1 MIALQLFA
9 VLALVGI
16 NAFFSA
22 AEFSLIAVR
31 QSRVRQLVEQ
41 GDARAKVVEIL
52 LTDLTRVVSGVQVGI
67 TLASLSLGYLGEI
80 TLAGMLSPLVQ
91 AIPRPWAAI
100 IAHGAA
106 LAIAFG
112 LLTVLQVVLGEL
124 VPKSLSLA
132 RAERVALLIA
142 RPFSWFLNT
151 FRWAIDLLDGWA
163 EKIVGALGVV
173 SPHSHTLVRST
184 EELQVMIQQA
194 RDRGLLPAAEV
205 KFIQAAM
212 ELGQIQARE
221 VMVPRP
227 DVHALPASASLED
240 TMTMFATTQRSR
252 IPVYEGTLDHIL
264 GFVHIKDMIWI
275 LLDRARRAE
284 DHQPLAEFNL
294 RSVLRDALIVP
305 ETKPV
310 SELLLEFR
318 ARRTGLAMIVDEFG
332 SILGLATLED
342 ILEQMVGEIHDEFDV
357 VERPLTLPDGGMIF
371 DAAIKI
377 RELAARYNIV
387 LPEDPSY
394 ETVGGFVLTRLGFIP
409 RGGESFEAD
418 GYRFTVMEMD
428 HRRVSRLKIKP
439 LPPAIVP
446 SRAPESAPESAEV
459 AYAEQQDSSAN
470 HKAPAEVLEMPS
482 STSAADSRSVKKVRR
497 TARKKSPKPPAAT
510 AVPSPDESAT
520 DAPSSG
526 PAHK

>member
-9 VLALVGI
+9 VLALVGV

-80 TLAGMLSPLVQ
+80 TLAGILSPLVQ

-100 IAHGAA
+100 TAHGTA
-106 LAIAFG
+106 LGIAFG

-227 DVHALPASASLED
+227 DVHALPASATLED

-284 DHQPLAEFNL
+284 DRQPLAEFNL
-294 RSVLRDALIVP
+294 RTVLRDALIVP
-305 ETKPV
+305 ESKPV

-377 RELAARYNIV
+377 RELAARYNIM

-428 HRRVSRLKIKP
+428 HRRVSRLKIKQ

-446 SRAPESAPESAEV
+446 SPAAESAP
-459 AYAEQQDSSAN
+459 
-470 HKAPAEVLEMPS
+470 HPAEGTQAEARDASAHHNERADVLEMPAPN
-482 STSAADSRSVKKVRR
+482 SASESRIAKKVRR
-497 TARKKSPKPPAAT
+497 AARKKSPKPPDAT
-510 AVPSPDESAT
+510 DVPSPDEPA
-520 DAPSSG
+520 ANPPSSG
-526 PAHK
+526 PVHK

>member
-1 MIALQLFA
+1 
-9 VLALVGI
+9 
-16 NAFFSA
+16 
-22 AEFSLIAVR
+22 
-31 QSRVRQLVEQ
+31 
-41 GDARAKVVEIL
+41 
-52 LTDLTRVVSGVQVGI
+52 VQVGI
-67 TLASLSLGYLGEI
+67 TLASLSLGYLGEV
-80 TLAGMLSPLVQ
+80 TLAGILSPLVQ

-100 IAHGAA
+100 IAHGTA
-106 LAIAFG
+106 LAMAFG

-124 VPKSLSLA
+124 VPKGLSLA

-163 EKIVGALGVV
+163 ENIVGALGVV

-227 DVHALPASASLED
+227 DVHALPASATLED

-264 GFVHIKDMIWI
+264 GFVHIKDMIWV

-284 DHQPLAEFNL
+284 DRQPLAEFNL
-294 RSVLRDALIVP
+294 RTVLRDALIVP

-387 LPEDPSY
+387 LPEDSSY

-418 GYRFTVMEMD
+418 GYRFTVMEME

-439 LPPAIVP
+439 LPPTIVP
-446 SRAPESAPESAEV
+446 SPATESAPHAAEV
-459 AYAEQQDSSAN
+459 PHVAQQEIIAN
-470 HKAPAEVLEMPS
+470 HKAPAEVLEMPAP
-482 STSAADSRSVKKVRR
+482 TSGADSRITQKVRR
-497 TARKKSPKPPAAT
+497 SARKKSTKPPAAT
-510 AVPSPDESAT
+510 AVPSPDEPAT
-520 DAPSSG
+520 DSPSSG

>member
-9 VLALVGI
+9 VFALVGI

-41 GDARAKVVEIL
+41 GDARARVVETL

-80 TLAGMLSPLVQ
+80 TLAGILSPLVQ

-100 IAHGAA
+100 IAHGTA

-227 DVHALPASASLED
+227 DVHALPASANLED

-284 DHQPLAEFNL
+284 DRQPLVEFNL
-294 RSVLRDALIVP
+294 RTVLRDALIVP

-409 RGGESFEAD
+409 RGSESFEAD
-418 GYRFTVMEMD
+418 GYRFTVVEMD

-446 SRAPESAPESAEV
+446 SPATESAPHPAEV
-459 AYAEQQDSSAN
+459 AQAETQVASAHQN
-470 HKAPAEVLEMPS
+470 ARAEVLEMPAPN
-482 STSAADSRSVKKVRR
+482 SAAESRIANKARR
-497 TARKKSPKPPAAT
+497 AARKKSTKPPDAT
-510 AVPSPDESAT
+510 DIPSPDEPAADSPT
-520 DAPSSG
+520 SG

>member
-1 MIALQLFA
+1 
-9 VLALVGI
+9 
-16 NAFFSA
+16 
-22 AEFSLIAVR
+22 
-31 QSRVRQLVEQ
+31 
-41 GDARAKVVEIL
+41 
-52 LTDLTRVVSGVQVGI
+52 
-67 TLASLSLGYLGEI
+67 
-80 TLAGMLSPLVQ
+80 
-91 AIPRPWAAI
+91 
-100 IAHGAA
+100 
-106 LAIAFG
+106 
-112 LLTVLQVVLGEL
+112 
-124 VPKSLSLA
+124 
-132 RAERVALLIA
+132 
-142 RPFSWFLNT
+142 
-151 FRWAIDLLDGWA
+151 
-163 EKIVGALGVV
+163 
-173 SPHSHTLVRST
+173 
-184 EELQVMIQQA
+184 MIQQA

-227 DVHALPASASLED
+227 DVHALPASATLED

-284 DHQPLAEFNL
+284 DRQPLAEFNL
-294 RSVLRDALIVP
+294 RIVLRDALIVP

-377 RELAARYNIV
+377 RELAARYNIM

-394 ETVGGFVLTRLGFIP
+394 ETSRRFRLNAPGIHPARRRKLRSRRLSLHRDGNGPSP
-409 RGGESFEAD
+409 RLAPEGQSARRSSRRRSDPAPPRE
-418 GYRFTVMEMD
+418 
-428 HRRVSRLKIKP
+428 HRRRD
-439 LPPAIVP
+439 ANAHHNEQADCGC
-446 SRAPESAPESAEV
+446 RAKLCRRPCA
-459 AYAEQQDSSAN
+459 
-470 HKAPAEVLEMPS
+470 
-482 STSAADSRSVKKVRR
+482 KVRR
-497 TARKKSPKPPAAT
+497 AARIAQAARALNPLPTNPPQSAA
-510 AVPSPDESAT
+510 
-520 DAPSSG
+520 SG
-526 PAHK
+526 PPK

>member
-1 MIALQLFA
+1 
-9 VLALVGI
+9 
-16 NAFFSA
+16 
-22 AEFSLIAVR
+22 
-31 QSRVRQLVEQ
+31 
-41 GDARAKVVEIL
+41 
-52 LTDLTRVVSGVQVGI
+52 
-67 TLASLSLGYLGEI
+67 
-80 TLAGMLSPLVQ
+80 
-91 AIPRPWAAI
+91 
-100 IAHGAA
+100 
-106 LAIAFG
+106 
-112 LLTVLQVVLGEL
+112 
-124 VPKSLSLA
+124 
-132 RAERVALLIA
+132 
-142 RPFSWFLNT
+142 
-151 FRWAIDLLDGWA
+151 
-163 EKIVGALGVV
+163 
-173 SPHSHTLVRST
+173 
-184 EELQVMIQQA
+184 
-194 RDRGLLPAAEV
+194 
-205 KFIQAAM
+205 
-212 ELGQIQARE
+212 
-221 VMVPRP
+221 
-227 DVHALPASASLED
+227 
-240 TMTMFATTQRSR
+240 
-252 IPVYEGTLDHIL
+252 VYEGTLDHVL

-284 DHQPLAEFNL
+284 DHQPLPEYNL
-294 RSVLRDALIVP
+294 RTVLRDALIVP

-371 DAAIKI
+371 DAAIRI

-409 RGGESFEAD
+409 RGSESFEAD

-446 SRAPESAPESAEV
+446 SPAPESAPESAE
-459 AYAEQQDSSAN
+459 AAHAEQHVSSAN

-482 STSAADSRSVKKVRR
+482 LTSVADSRSVKKVRR
-497 TARKKSPKPPAAT
+497 TARKKSRKPPDAT
-510 AVPSPDESAT
+510 PVPSPDEPAT